1 MGHHH
6 HGHAGLRQLLHDLQY
21 LAHHLGV
28 EGGGGLV
35 EQHDLR
41 LHGQRPDDGHA
52 LLLSAGQL
60 GGPVVG
66 TVGQAHALQEGHG
79 LLLGLRPGLLLD
91 LAGGHGQ
98 VVQHRLVGKQVEVL
112 EHHAHLLAVQGQ
124 IHLFA
129 GDVHAVED
137 DRAGRGLFQQVQ
149 ASQECALAAAGRP
162 DDGHHVALA
171 DVRGHAVQRLDI
183 AAVVV
188 FFQVMHLY
196 ECLCHQIC
204 TSRCCLCLRS

>member
-1 MGHHH
+1 M
-6 HGHAGLRQLLHDLQY
+6 
-21 LAHHLGV
+21 
-28 EGGGGLV
+28 
-35 EQHDLR
+35 
-41 LHGQRPDDGHA
+41 
-52 LLLSAGQL
+52 
-60 GGPVVG
+60 
-66 TVGQAHALQEGHG
+66 
-79 LLLGLRPGLLLD
+79 
-91 LAGGHGQ
+91 
-98 VVQHRLVGKQVEVL
+98 L
-112 EHHAHLLAVQGQ
+112 EHHAHLLTVQGQ

-149 ASQECALAAAGRP
+149 ASQECTLAAAGRP

-204 TSRCCLCLRS
+204 TSRCCLCLRSLPLCRSARFSFRSKWPNTLLRINVIRK